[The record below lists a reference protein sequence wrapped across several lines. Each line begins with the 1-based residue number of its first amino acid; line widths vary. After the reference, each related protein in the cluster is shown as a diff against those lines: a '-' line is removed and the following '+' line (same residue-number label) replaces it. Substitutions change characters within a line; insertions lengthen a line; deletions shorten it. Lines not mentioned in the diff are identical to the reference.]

1 MTFLPLR
8 AAGFLGFWLIL
19 RGFGLTDLAVGVV
32 AAALAT
38 RASFILLPPGQWRPQ
53 PLLLLQM
60 GLRFLNQSV
69 AAGIDVARLAL
80 DPRLTL
86 QPGFVLFR
94 PRLPPGPARNAFCA
108 ITTLLPG
115 TLPCGGDANG
125 DLVIHCLVV
134 SPQVGPQLATEETLL
149 LRALGGRPED
159 G

>member
-1 MTFLPLR
+1 
-8 AAGFLGFWLIL
+8 
-19 RGFGLTDLAVGVV
+19 
-32 AAALAT
+32 
-38 RASFILLPPGQWRPQ
+38 
-53 PLLLLQM
+53 M

-69 AAGIDVARLAL
+69 AAGLDVARLAL

-94 PRLPPGPARNAFCA
+94 PRLPPGPARGVFCA

-125 DLVIHCLVV
+125 DLVVHCLVV
-134 SPQVGPQLATEETLL
+134 SPQVTPQLATEETLL
-149 LRALGGRPED
+149 LQAIGGRPKD